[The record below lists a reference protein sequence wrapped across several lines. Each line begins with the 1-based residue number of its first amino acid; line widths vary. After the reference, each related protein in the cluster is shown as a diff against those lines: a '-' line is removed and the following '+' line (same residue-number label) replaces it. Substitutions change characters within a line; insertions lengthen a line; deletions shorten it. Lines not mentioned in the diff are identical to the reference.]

1 MGNDPKQ
8 GEDFVKVPMP
18 KESDDVE
25 GHKQG
30 GPKPGESFVKVPMPR
45 EGEDFVKV
53 PMPRETG
60 DDTEGHKV

>member
-30 GPKPGESFVKVPMPR
+30 VPKPGESFVKVPMPK

-53 PMPRETG
+53 PMPKE
-60 DDTEGHKV
+60 DDVEGHKV